1 LRYQFARG
9 YTITMLTLDELIK
22 KAKELEELIN
32 QLPPIKAAMIAK
44 DRLTESVLWA
54 KEALSQ

>member
-1 LRYQFARG
+1 
-9 YTITMLTLDELIK
+9 MLTLDELIK